1 MAISNVVQ
9 FQTAIDTAA
18 TAEMTGAISGGAA
31 SAAESAIYAQAKA
44 AGAEMYVNEYGVAN
58 AFRVVEGGAGAAGTG
73 TATEILQFEAVTN
86 GAGEVTGANI
96 VKMPA
101 QGTTKAG
108 ALSGQVPIG
117 TVAAGV
123 AIGAGIGLKEAATH
137 RQFWED
143 VVSIGDGINSPEQ
156 TIQVIW
162 RMMQDGSIQSYCDK
176 RTVDKLIHRM
186 YELQAFDAGSVTPV
200 LPAEDTGLMDVPL
213 GSPGIGVLKA
223 AASAAVGTYPVP
235 VAALEAAYLRAR
247 QIAGAR
253 PYNAMGAVCE
263 DNSSGYGIVVCSVVN
278 VLDNNLYVEVSHES
292 GNPDPVQ
299 LVSLGQN
306 PGKIE
311 YIGASYVR
319 YNAAT
324 GEIDTVSDSG
334 YMSYWVTRPNRGRA
348 SSFGCV
354 VTEPNPNVNYNP
366 ANRQAPKEESDF
378 WNVFTEWL
386 ANSLQQPGYNPLNNA
401 IVPTTWI
408 PFTMPNINWQID
420 PATGVQPDIWTGT
433 YPFPDPFANP
443 GADPAPDADP
453 WIWRGIGDYIVP
465 HIDIPT
471 PTPTPW
477 DDSPGN
483 DPVKPNNPFGST
495 PAITAPTSGISN
507 ALFTVYNPTQANVD
521 ALGAYLWTQNI
532 IELIS
537 QFFQNPLDA
546 IISLHLVYCT
556 PTTGTAKNIKLG
568 YLDSG
573 VSAATVTSQYVE
585 IACGDV
591 AIPEMYH
598 NALDYNN
605 VDLQVFLPFIGF
617 RKLST
622 KELMG
627 AILRITYTVDVYTG
641 ICLAK
646 LYAVRPGVSQLLYT
660 FEGNCAIDIP
670 LTSADRSRMISGLI
684 TAGLSAVT
692 GNPAGVV
699 GGIASI
705 HTDIERSGGFSG
717 NAGAMGVKKPYV
729 IIKRAVSAQATNYAK
744 QYGYPLNKSAKL
756 ASFKGFTRCQSVHVD
771 IPYATREEMDVI
783 HAMLTTGVI
792 I

>member
-1 MAISNVVQ
+1 MAITNVLQ
-9 FQTAIDTAA
+9 FQTAVETAA
-18 TAEMTGAISGGAA
+18 TTEMTGAISGGAA

-44 AGAEMYVNEYGVAN
+44 AGAELYVNEYGVAN
-58 AFRVVEGGAGAAGTG
+58 AFRVVEGGASAAGTG

-101 QGTTKAG
+101 SGTTKAG

-117 TVAAGV
+117 TVAAGL

-143 VVSIGDGINSPEQ
+143 LVSVGDGINSPEQ
-156 TIQVIW
+156 TVQVIW

-176 RTVDKLIHRM
+176 RTVDKLIQRM
-186 YELQAFDAGSVTPV
+186 YEYNIFDPGSVTGNITSGGQQIV
-200 LPAEDTGLMDVPL
+200 TIGGA
-213 GSPGIGVLKA
+213 SPTVMKA
-223 AASAAVGTYPVP
+223 ASDAYNIVTPVNAMNAAWQAAVSSAGSASYNVSAAHSINGRISVS
-235 VAALEAAYLRAR
+235 L
-247 QIAGAR
+247 
-253 PYNAMGAVCE
+253 YN
-263 DNSSGYGIVVCSVVN
+263 VV
-278 VLDNNLYVEVSHES
+278 DNNLNIIDS
-292 GNPDPVQ
+292 GNGYIAR
-299 LVSLGQN
+299 LNQN
-306 PGKIE
+306 VGKI
-311 YIGASYVR
+311 IGITNGYCTYNPDTGDILTVGHDSATSYVTCGT
-319 YNAAT
+319 NTLGDMGNSGTLGAT
-324 GEIDTVSDSG
+324 
-334 YMSYWVTRPNRGRA
+334 
-348 SSFGCV
+348 
-354 VTEPNPNVNYNP
+354 VTEPNENVIYDST
-366 ANRQAPKEESDF
+366 NRQAPADPDDF
-378 WNVFTEWL
+378 WDTFTEWISNAL
-386 ANSLQQPGYNPLNNA
+386 LQPGYNPLNNA

-408 PFTMPNINWQID
+408 PFTMPNINWQLD
-420 PATGVQPDIWTGT
+420 PAVGTQTDVWTGS
-433 YPFPDPFANP
+433 YQFPDPFANP
-443 GADPAPDADP
+443 GADPAPDSDP
-453 WIWRGIGDYIVP
+453 WIWRGIGDYVVP

-471 PTPTPW
+471 PQPTPW

-483 DPVKPNNPFGST
+483 DPVKPNNPFGTT
-495 PAITAPTSGISN
+495 PTITAPTSGISN
-507 ALFTVYNPTQANVD
+507 ALFTVYNPTQANVN
-521 ALGAYLWTQNI
+521 ALGSYLWTESI
-532 IELIS
+532 INLIS

-556 PTTGTAKNIKLG
+556 PSTGTAKNIKLG

-573 VSAATVTSQYVE
+573 VSANTVTSQYVE

-591 AIPEMYH
+591 TIPEIYH

-622 KELMG
+622 KECMG

-646 LYAVRPGVSQLLYT
+646 IYVVRPGVSQLLYT
-660 FEGNCAIDIP
+660 FEGNCSIDIP

-705 HTDIERSGGFSG
+705 HADIERSGGFSG

-744 QYGYPLNKSAKL
+744 QYGYPVNKHAKL
-756 ASFKGFTRCQSVHVD
+756 ATFKGFTRCQSVHVD
-771 IPYATREEMDVI
+771 IPYATREEMDAI
-783 HAMLTTGVI
+783 HAMLTTGFI

>member
-1 MAISNVVQ
+1 MAISNVIQ

-18 TAEMTGAISGGAA
+18 TSEMTGAISGGAA

-73 TATEILQFEAVTN
+73 TATEILQFEATTN
-86 GAGEVTGANI
+86 AAGEVTGANI

-108 ALSGQVPIG
+108 ALAGQVPIG

-143 VVSIGDGINSPEQ
+143 LVSVGDGINSPEQ
-156 TIQVIW
+156 TVQVIW

-176 RTVDKLIHRM
+176 RSVDKLIQRM
-186 YELQAFDAGSVTPV
+186 YDLGV
-200 LPAEDTGLMDVPL
+200 LNSGTVE
-213 GSPGIGVLKA
+213 PGIDHPGSQVVTYGDVDVQVVTTA
-223 AASAAVGTYPVP
+223 AITAGHTPPTTAITAAFTGAVNHAGTNH
-235 VAALEAAYLRAR
+235 
-247 QIAGAR
+247 
-253 PYNAMGAVCE
+253 YNAISA
-263 DNSSGYGIVVCSVVN
+263 N
-278 VLDNNLYVEVSHES
+278 VTENQNDRRGRVS
-292 GNPDPVQ
+292 
-299 LVSLGQN
+299 VSLYNLPDTITITGDGTAQN
-306 PGKIE
+306 PFMVYRPQDHGVDCCAVVYDID
-311 YIGASYVR
+311 
-319 YNAAT
+319 T
-324 GEIDTVSDSG
+324 GEIIGVNYES
-334 YMSYWVTRPNRGRA
+334 P
-348 SSFGCV
+348 SSFCYTSPTAVGSNPTTGFCSNVGAV
-354 VTEPNPNVNYNP
+354 VIPVNPNIIPNYD
-366 ANRQAPKEESDF
+366 ALRAPKDVEDF
-378 WNVFTEWL
+378 WDTFSEWL
-386 ANSLQQPGYNPLNNA
+386 SNSLQQPGYNPLNNA

-443 GADPAPDADP
+443 GTDPAPDADP

-483 DPVKPNNPFGST
+483 DPVKPNNPFGNT

-507 ALFTVYNPTQANVD
+507 ALFTVYNPSQANVD

-532 IELIS
+532 VELIA

-556 PTTGTAKNIKLG
+556 PSTGAAKTIKLG

-573 VSAATVTSQYVE
+573 VSASTVTSQYVE

-591 AIPEMYH
+591 TIPEMYH

-756 ASFKGFTRCQSVHVD
+756 ATFKGFTRCQSVHVD

-783 HAMLTTGVI
+783 HSMLTTGVI

>member
-1 MAISNVVQ
+1 MAISNVLQ
-9 FQTAIDTAA
+9 FQTAIETAA
-18 TAEMTGAISGGAA
+18 TTEMTGAISGGASTVA
-31 SAAESAIYAQAKA
+31 SEAIYAQAKA
-44 AGAEMYVNEYGVAN
+44 AGAELYVNEYGVAN

-73 TATEILQFEAVTN
+73 TATEILQFEATTN
-86 GAGEVTGANI
+86 AAGEVTGANI

-117 TVAAGV
+117 TVAAGI

-143 VVSIGDGINSPEQ
+143 LVTIGDGINTPEQ

-176 RTVDKLIHRM
+176 RSVDRLIQRM
-186 YELQAFDAGSVTPV
+186 YELNVLNSGRLVPIIDQPGLQDVTFGTIDLQV
-200 LPAEDTGLMDVPL
+200 VTSAV
-213 GSPGIGVLKA
+213 
-223 AASAAVGTYPVP
+223 AASTSTPP
-235 VAALEAAYLRAR
+235 VAAVNAAYQAA
-247 QIAGAR
+247 INSAGIQ
-253 PYNAMGAVCE
+253 PYNAIAANASRGSVSVSLYNMPEQLDIISDANGNFRVNTPVPGKVTCGHCFYNPDTGEITGVNIETASDFVYIGVTG
-263 DNSSGYGIVVCSVVN
+263 NVGMFSGYGFSSN
-278 VLDNNLYVEVSHES
+278 VGTEVI
-292 GNPDPVQ
+292 P
-299 LVSLGQN
+299 L
-306 PGKIE
+306 
-311 YIGASYVR
+311 
-319 YNAAT
+319 
-324 GEIDTVSDSG
+324 
-334 YMSYWVTRPNRGRA
+334 
-348 SSFGCV
+348 
-354 VTEPNPNVNYNP
+354 NPNITKDES
-366 ANRQAPKEESDF
+366 ALEAPYEYEDF
-378 WNVFTEWL
+378 WDTFSTWL
-386 ANSLQQPGYNPLNNA
+386 SNALQQPGYNPLNNA

-408 PFTMPNINWQID
+408 PFTFPNINWQLD
-420 PATGVQPDIWTGT
+420 PAEGLQTDVWTGS
-433 YPFPDPFANP
+433 YPFADPFANP

-495 PAITAPTSGISN
+495 PTITAPTSGISD
-507 ALFTVYNPTQANVD
+507 ALFTVYNPTQANVN
-521 ALGAYLWTQNI
+521 ALGSYLWTQNI

-556 PTTGTAKNIKLG
+556 PATGTAKNIKLG

-591 AIPEMYH
+591 TIPEMYH

-622 KELMG
+622 KECMG
-627 AILRITYTVDVYTG
+627 GILRITYTVDVYTG

-646 LYAVRPGVSQLLYT
+646 LYVVRPGISQLLYT
-660 FEGNCAIDIP
+660 FEGNCSIDIP

-744 QYGYPLNKSAKL
+744 QYGYPVNKSAKL
-756 ASFKGFTRCQSVHVD
+756 ATFKGYTRCQAVHVD
-771 IPYATREEMDVI
+771 IPYATREELDTI
-783 HAMLTTGVI
+783 HSMLTTGI
-792 I
+792 II

>member
-1 MAISNVVQ
+1 MAISNIVQ

-73 TATEILQFEAVTN
+73 TATEIMQFEAVTN
-86 GAGEVTGANI
+86 AGGEVTGANI

-101 QGTTKAG
+101 SGTTKAG

-117 TVAAGV
+117 TVAAGL

-143 VVSIGDGINSPEQ
+143 LVTVGDGINSPEQ

-176 RTVDKLIHRM
+176 RSVDRLIQRM
-186 YELQAFDAGSVTPV
+186 YELNCLVGEAEITPDVSAGTQV
-200 LPAEDTGLMDVPL
+200 VPL
-213 GSPGIGVLKA
+213 GDISPEMGGVAAQGGGYPLASRAIA
-223 AASAAVGTYPVP
+223 AAWQALPQYTPAYNAVWVIVSNAIVTILTFNMANEARSVYVQDGDLWCAVNRSEAVGG
-235 VAALEAAYLRAR
+235 VAVGYQSDTGDIRFIEPSAT
-247 QIAGAR
+247 R
-253 PYNAMGAVCE
+253 PTSVKITPGSAF
-263 DNSSGYGIVVCSVVN
+263 SGYGVTN
-278 VLDNNLYVEVSHES
+278 
-292 GNPDPVQ
+292 
-299 LVSLGQN
+299 
-306 PGKIE
+306 
-311 YIGASYVR
+311 IGCDVYAP
-319 YNAAT
+319 T
-324 GEIDTVSDSG
+324 Q
-334 YMSYWVTRPNRGRA
+334 
-348 SSFGCV
+348 
-354 VTEPNPNVNYNP
+354 NPNVIP
-366 ANRQAPKEESDF
+366 DPDALHAPRYMEDF
-378 WNVFTEWL
+378 WDTFSEWL
-386 ANSLQQPGYNPLNNA
+386 SNSLQQPGYNPLNNS

-420 PATGVQPDIWTGT
+420 PATGAQPDIWTGT

-483 DPVKPNNPFGST
+483 DPVKPNNPFGNT
-495 PAITAPTSGISN
+495 PAIIAPTSGISN
-507 ALFTVYNPTQANVD
+507 ALFTVYNPSQANVD

-532 IELIS
+532 VELIA

-556 PTTGTAKNIKLG
+556 PTTGATKNIKLG

-591 AIPEMYH
+591 TIPEMYH

-756 ASFKGFTRCQSVHVD
+756 ATFKGFTRCQSVHVD
-771 IPYATREEMDVI
+771 IPYATREEMDTI

>member
-1 MAISNVVQ
+1 MAISNITQ
-9 FQTAIDTAA
+9 FTNAINTAVP
-18 TAEMTGAISGGAA
+18 AEFTGAISAGAA
-31 SAAESAIYAQAKA
+31 TTAAGALYAGAKA

-58 AFRVVEGGAGAAGTG
+58 AFRVVEGGSGAAGTG
-73 TATEILQFEAVTN
+73 TATEILQFEATTN
-86 GAGEVTGANI
+86 AAGEVTGANI

-117 TVAAGV
+117 TVAAGL
-123 AIGAGIGLKEAATH
+123 AIGAGIGLNEAATH

-143 VVSIGDGINSPEQ
+143 LVSVGDGINSPEQ
-156 TIQVIW
+156 TVQVIW

-176 RTVDKLIHRM
+176 RSVDRLIERM
-186 YELQAFDAGSVTPV
+186 YELNCLVGEAEVTPDV
-200 LPAEDTGLMDVPL
+200 SAGTQVVPL
-213 GSPGIGVLKA
+213 GEVTEQLGGIAAQGGGYSLASRAIA
-223 AASAAVGTYPVP
+223 AAWNALPQYTTAYNAVWVVVSNAGVTILTFNLNDTTRSVYVENGELWCSVNRSEAVGGVYVGYDSETGDIRFVEPS
-235 VAALEAAYLRAR
+235 AT
-247 QIAGAR
+247 R
-253 PYNAMGAVCE
+253 PTAVKITPG
-263 DNSSGYGIVVCSVVN
+263 SAFAGYGVTNIGCDV
-278 VLDNNLYVEVSHES
+278 YA
-292 GNPDPVQ
+292 PV
-299 LVSLGQN
+299 
-306 PGKIE
+306 
-311 YIGASYVR
+311 R
-319 YNAAT
+319 
-324 GEIDTVSDSG
+324 
-334 YMSYWVTRPNRGRA
+334 
-348 SSFGCV
+348 
-354 VTEPNPNVNYNP
+354 NPNVIEEP
-366 ANRQAPKEESDF
+366 DALQAPRYFEDF
-378 WNVFTEWL
+378 WNTFSEWL
-386 ANSLQQPGYNPLNNA
+386 SNSLQQPGYNPLNNA

-408 PFTMPNINWQID
+408 PFTFPNINWQLD
-420 PATGVQPDIWTGT
+420 PAEGLQTDVWTGT
-433 YPFPDPFANP
+433 YPFADPFANP

-453 WIWRGIGDYIVP
+453 WIWRAIGDYIVP

-471 PTPTPW
+471 PQPTPW

-495 PAITAPTSGISN
+495 PAISAPTSGISN
-507 ALFTVYNPTQANVD
+507 ALFTVYNPSQANVN
-521 ALGAYLWTQNI
+521 ALGSYLWTENI
-532 IELIS
+532 IQLIS

-556 PTTGTAKNIKLG
+556 PTTGAAKNIKLG
-568 YLDSG
+568 YLDSN

-591 AIPEMYH
+591 TIPEMYH

-705 HTDIERSGGFSG
+705 HADIERSGGFSG
-717 NAGAMGVKKPYV
+717 NAGAMGNKKPYV

-744 QYGYPLNKSAKL
+744 QYGYPVNKSAKL
-756 ASFKGFTRCQSVHVD
+756 ATFKGYTRCQAVHVD
-771 IPYATREEMDVI
+771 IPYATREELDAI
-783 HAMLTTGVI
+783 HTMLTTGFI